1 MLISRTHKA
10 AVAAAATLLA
20 TAGVAAPAVAQS
32 DPLIPGVTGCGASGN
47 KQAGGAIVGALAG
60 GLLGNSVSGHNRTT
74 GTLLG
79 AALGGAAG
87 SAVGCQMQH
96 NDEQRAAQA
105 TQAQAAQADAQRQAA
120 PQDGPQDG
128 YELSNGIARASYD
141 DREDSLIATRAVI
154 MHASP
159 ATRGRAVGRLRRGE
173 RFDTLAQVR
182 GTDWILVG
190 RDGIGVGYVQGAYTR
205 LAPDSNADR

>member
-1 MLISRTHKA
+1 MLILRTQKA
-10 AVAAAATLLA
+10 AVAAAALLA
-20 TAGVAAPAVAQS
+20 TAGVAAPSLAQS
-32 DPLIPGVTGCGASGN
+32 DPLIPGVTGCGAAGN

-96 NDEQRAAQA
+96 NDEQRAAQVQAVAPSQTA
-105 TQAQAAQADAQRQAA
+105 TRG
-120 PQDGPQDG
+120 GPDD
-128 YELSNGIARASYD
+128 YELANGIARSSYEERD
-141 DREDSLIATRAVI
+141 DTLVATRPVTL
-154 MHASP
+154 HASP
-159 ATRGRAVGRLRRGE
+159 ATRGRAVGKLRRGQ
-173 RFDTLAQVR
+173 RFDALAQVR

-190 RDGIGVGYVQGAYTR
+190 RDGVGVGYVQSAYTG
-205 LAPDSNADR
+205 PDRDSYAGR

>member
-1 MLISRTHKA
+1 MLIAKTPKA

-20 TAGVAAPAVAQS
+20 TAGMAAPALAQS

-79 AALGGAAG
+79 AAVGGAAG

-105 TQAQAAQADAQRQAA
+105 EAAEQREAD
-120 PQDGPQDG
+120 PQGGPQDDK
-128 YELSNGIARASYD
+128 YELSSGVARASYEE
-141 DREDSLIATRAVI
+141 REDTLVATRTVAL
-154 MHASP
+154 HASP
-159 ATRGRAVGRLRRGE
+159 ATRGRAVGKLRRGE
-173 RFDTLAQVR
+173 RFDALAQVR

-190 RDGIGVGYVQGAYTR
+190 RDGIGVGYVQSDYTR
-205 LAPDSNADR
+205 PDRDRYADR